1 MFPAALQNELILFV
15 IFSFLG
21 LNDLVACKS
30 VCRRWIRTVLYE
42 TSTALPC
49 LVFVI
54 MQLTRIRIGGYS
66 NWRLLCIC
74 SAVIGHF

>member
-15 IFSFLG
+15 IFSFLD
-21 LNDLVACKS
+21 LNVLVACKS
-30 VCRRWIRTVLYE
+30 ACRRWILTVLCE
-42 TSTALPC
+42 TGTVLPC
-49 LVFVI
+49 LLSVI
-54 MQLTRIRIGGYS
+54 MQLIRIRIGGYS